1 MYVVLPF
8 KTTIQNCQSTILND
22 PDKNCMKPSL
32 DPDAHAQ
39 FAWRVD
45 NPIVQALDPIE
56 YFA

>member
-1 MYVVLPF
+1 
-8 KTTIQNCQSTILND
+8 
-22 PDKNCMKPSL
+22 MKPSL